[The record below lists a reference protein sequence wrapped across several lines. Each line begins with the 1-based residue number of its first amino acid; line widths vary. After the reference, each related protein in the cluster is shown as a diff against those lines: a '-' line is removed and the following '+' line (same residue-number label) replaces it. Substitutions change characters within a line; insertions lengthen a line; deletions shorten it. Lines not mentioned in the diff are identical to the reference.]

1 MFRLS
6 IKKPSDLQGTGY
18 DVGDLLGLSSQSV
31 RKNYYPALQERL
43 EELEQERNRYKW
55 LFENALHGVFQANLR
70 GGFLASNP
78 AMARICGYDDPQQL
92 QASVIRLREQLFC
105 SAAEFDAIRQE
116 LLDFG
121 SLSARETRFRR
132 ADQTPVHVAITLLR
146 RPDLG
151 PEVVEAF
158 VADITER
165 VQSRQKLEQMNAELE
180 KRVEERTEALHNA
193 NVDLRYQIEE
203 REKIQQELKVAV
215 EAAREANRGKD
226 KYLAAA
232 SHDLLQPLNAA
243 RLMISA
249 LQDSK
254 LPDAEDRMVNQV
266 HRALEGAEDLLAD
279 LLDISKLDQQAMKP
293 DLIYLDLQDLLL
305 GLGDEFDAVAANAGL
320 RFRVRTLPAVVRT
333 DNRMLTRVLRNLLS
347 NAFRYTR
354 QGGVLLSLRKRRDKL
369 VIEVWDSGIGIEE
382 HKVQDIFTEF
392 HQLLPQ
398 GTGGRQGVGLGLA
411 IVERMARILGYG
423 IHVSSRPGSGSR
435 FAVSIPLSQVSE
447 EPVRG
452 SSMPAANAISN
463 FDETVVLIID
473 NEPAVLESMAAL
485 LERWGCVVLAAGSE
499 AEALALLEHG
509 LEPDVI
515 LADYHLDDARTGCEA
530 IYAVRRFLNTD
541 VPAAMITA
549 DRSDETRNLMRAQ
562 YLPILNKPIKPNR
575 LRALLASL
583 IRSPD

>member
-1 MFRLS
+1 M
-6 IKKPSDLQGTGY
+6 KKPSDSENAGY
-18 DVGDLLGLSSQSV
+18 AVGDLLGLSSQSV
-31 RKNYYPALQERL
+31 RKNYYPALQNRL
-43 EELEQERNRYKW
+43 KELEQERNRYKW

-121 SLSARETRFRR
+121 SLRARETRFRR
-132 ADQTPVHVAITLLR
+132 ADQTPVHVAVTLLR

-158 VADITER
+158 VADISER

-180 KRVEERTEALHNA
+180 RRVEERTEALHNA

-215 EAAREANRGKD
+215 EAATEANRGKD

-254 LPDAEDRMVNQV
+254 LPEAEERMVNQV

-293 DLIYLDLQDLLL
+293 DLTFLDLAELLK
-305 GLGDEFDAVAANAGL
+305 GLGEEFQAVAANAGL
-320 RFRVRTLPAVVRT
+320 KFRVRTVPLIVQA
-333 DNRMLTRVLRNLLS
+333 DHRMLTRVLRNLLS
-347 NAFRYTR
+347 NAFRYTH

-369 VIEVWDSGIGIEE
+369 AIDIWDSGIGIEE
-382 HKVQDIFTEF
+382 HKLQDIFTEF

-398 GTGGRQGVGLGLA
+398 GSGGRQGVGLGLA

-423 IHVSSRPGSGSR
+423 IDVVSRPGRGSR
-435 FAVSIPLSQVSE
+435 FTVSIPLNRVCH
-447 EPVRG
+447 EPLRNTRK
-452 SSMPAANAISN
+452 PAAIAASG
-463 FDETVVLIID
+463 FDETIVLVID
-473 NEPAVLESMAAL
+473 NEPAVLESMAAV
-485 LERWGCVVLAAGSE
+485 LERWGCVVLAAASESE
-499 AEALALLEHG
+499 ALSLLDG
-509 LEPDVI
+509 GPGPDII
-515 LADYHLDDARTGCEA
+515 LADYHLNNECTGCEA
-530 IYAVRRFLNTD
+530 IYAVRRFLNRD
-541 VPAAMITA
+541 LPAAVITA
-549 DRSDETRNLMRAQ
+549 DRSDETRNLMRTL

-583 IRSPD
+583 TSSVA